1 MTPRQRRLGVE
12 RPAPGEIGVL
22 ERALHELS
30 IEERRTFGPELRSEL
45 VKEYGRM
52 RRAGGRSSAARR
64 LWWACAAGFMLAIAG
79 VLSIPQT
86 RSALLQPFRTD
97 APMVRGSVEGA
108 GSPGAGSAPNRIG
121 AFALSSR
128 LPAEGFV
135 AVDSALATLPVL
147 ADRSAARRIVAE
159 EYPRELQERGIGGTV
174 RILAWINPQGATELV
189 QIDGSSG
196 MAELDQAAVRVAR
209 ALRFQP
215 ATRLGVAVGTW
226 LAVPIRFM
234 PNAAEVGVAPR
245 LEAPQI
251 PLSN

>member
-12 RPAPGEIGVL
+12 RPVPGEIDVP

-30 IEERRTFGPELRSEL
+30 IEERGTFGPELRSAL
-45 VKEYGRM
+45 VKEYGRL
-52 RRAGGRSSAARR
+52 RRAGGRSSASRR
-64 LWWACAAGFMLAIAG
+64 LWWACAGFVLAIVG
-79 VLSIPQT
+79 VLSIPRT
-86 RSALLQPFRTD
+86 RSALFQPFHTD
-97 APMVRGSVEGA
+97 ASGVRGSVDGA
-108 GSPGAGSAPNRIG
+108 GSPGVGSAPNRIG
-121 AFALSSR
+121 AFALSPR

-147 ADRSAARRIVAE
+147 ADRMTARRIVAE
-159 EYPRELQERGIGGTV
+159 EYPRELQERGVGGTV
-174 RILAWINPQGATELV
+174 RILAWINPQGGAELV